1 VSDRR
6 LAVLIGS
13 GSYPNEPKLQDLR
26 CPSRDVDGLAAAL
39 RERGSFETVT
49 VVKDAPHYE
58 ALLEVNRTLKAAGKE
73 DLVFIYYSGHGKL
86 DLANRL
92 YLCTPNTVVGMLEAT
107 AIPVQS
113 IRDYADVAPCH
124 RIALVL
130 DCCFSGAVGD
140 VFARSSV
147 DDQLQLVSRGR
158 GTYIMTASTA
168 VQVALE
174 KEQDEYSAF
183 TKHVIEG
190 LQTEAAD
197 VDEDGVVTM
206 DELYQYVH
214 DQLKREGFQEP
225 MKWAIN
231 VRGELVIARTGK
243 SPRAERRNRIR
254 ERLLALASEG
264 ILPDQVLSPA
274 LVLLAMERAAL
285 TGRDAP
291 REQLLDHLDQGRLS
305 VGDFVQQWLRLQ
317 WMESASPQ
325 RDAVGPPVE
334 PEPRAAD
341 HPPVD
346 SRRAPRPETA
356 EARPTTTDAPR
367 RSATGEPPS
376 ATEKRPPATEKRP
389 SRRADTRA
397 EETVAEL
404 SLSSLWPAVRNRP
417 AMFWRTFGASLAG
430 AMAGALLAGFVLE
443 TQGWVFRLGSEEFTI
458 MAVLTTACAA
468 GVGLAQRWVAL
479 RSAGVRWFGATTAGW
494 VLGSVLAWPFTRV
507 LPFVLWLIVIC
518 AGGAGAAALMQSA
531 ALRLPRNSRRS
542 WLLLSLLP
550 AAGTVPFAVA
560 GGASGLPSHLVDF
573 PIFVVGYLALTCAGL
588 TAVSGGWE
596 TAPTERLHDAPAR
609 GARLPLRIARAAA
622 YAALA
627 AATVALVKTI
637 FPPL

>member
-1 VSDRR
+1 MSDRR

-190 LQTEAAD
+190 LRTEAAD

-254 ERLLALASEG
+254 ERLLTLANQG
-264 ILPDQVLSPA
+264 ILPDAVLSRA
-274 LVLLAMERAAL
+274 LVLLGMEQAAL
-285 TGRDAP
+285 TERDAP
-291 REQLLDHLDQGRLS
+291 RDQLLDRLDQGRLS
-305 VGDFVQQWLRLQ
+305 VGDFVEQWLRLE

-325 RDAVGPPVE
+325 REALSRPVGSEPRPVDHAPVE
-334 PEPRAAD
+334 PPR
-341 HPPVD
+341 P
-346 SRRAPRPETA
+346 PRPEKA
-356 EARPTTTDAPR
+356 EARQTTTDAPR
-367 RSATGEPPS
+367 RSATEERPS
-376 ATEKRPPATEKRP
+376 ATEKRP
-389 SRRADTRA
+389 SRRADTRS
-397 EETVAEL
+397 EETVVQL
-404 SLSSLWPAVRNRP
+404 SLSSLWPAVRERP
-417 AMFWRTFGASLAG
+417 AVFWRTFGASLAG
-430 AMAGALLAGFVLE
+430 AMAGVFLAPVLLE
-443 TQGWVFRLGSEEFTI
+443 TQDWVFDLGPEGFVV
-458 MAVLTTACAA
+458 MAVITTGCAA
-468 GVGLAQRWVAL
+468 GVGLAQQWVAL
-479 RSAGVRWFGATTAGW
+479 RSAGVRWFGATTVGW
-494 VLGSVLAWPFTRV
+494 VLGSALASPLAGI
-507 LPFVLWLIVIC
+507 LPFVPSVVAIC

-531 ALRLPRNSRRS
+531 ALRLRGNSRRS
-542 WLLLSLLP
+542 WLLLSVLP

-560 GGASGLPSHLVDF
+560 GRALGFPSIGFDL
-573 PIFVVGYLALTCAGL
+573 PIFVVGYLTLTCAGL
-588 TAVSGGWE
+588 TVVTGWE
-596 TAPTERLHDAPAR
+596 NAREERPHDAPAQ

-627 AATVALVKTI
+627 AATVALVKTL
-637 FPPL
+637 FPPM